1 MNSASSV
8 STSFDTYLNNME
20 QHYTEHV
27 PVMLA
32 PVLSVLALHPG
43 MRVVDATLG
52 GGGYT
57 RALLEAIGPEG
68 RLIAFDW
75 DERAINRFRAR
86 AGGDALLKGA
96 LEDGRLVLV
105 RASYADLL
113 ETLRL
118 HGWSGVDRIVADL
131 GLSSDQLADPER
143 GITFQSD
150 GPLDM
155 RLNSGETVKAEH
167 LLSQL
172 DAASLADL
180 FETYGDEPEARRIA
194 SAIVEARRSAPLQTT
209 TALRELVYANVVPA
223 RRRGK
228 SHPATKVFQ
237 ALRIAVNSEQ
247 AHLERFLSVIP
258 EALCPMGR
266 AAIVSFHSGED
277 RIVKQLF
284 QKNIRSENP
293 TLRWITKKPLV
304 PDESE
309 IRANPRA
316 RSAKL
321 RAVERIEKQTS
332 KTKTYAPLL

>member
-1 MNSASSV
+1 M

-20 QHYTEHV
+20 QHYTEHI

-32 PVLSVLALHPG
+32 PVLSTLALQSG

-57 RALLEAIGPEG
+57 RALLEDIGPEG
-68 RLIAFDW
+68 KVIAFDW
-75 DERAINRFRAR
+75 DQSAIDRFRVR
-86 AGGDALLKGA
+86 AAEDALLRNA
-96 LEDGRLVLV
+96 LETGRLVLE

-113 ETLRL
+113 DTLRR
-118 HGWSGVDRIVADL
+118 HDWSGADRIVADL
-131 GLSSDQLADPER
+131 GLSSDQLADPKR
-143 GITFQSD
+143 GVTFQSD

-155 RLNSGETVKAEH
+155 RLNSSETVKAEH
-167 LLSQL
+167 LLNQL
-172 DAASLADL
+172 DEVSLADL
-180 FETYGDEPEARRIA
+180 FETYGDEPEAKRIA
-194 SAIVEARRSAPLQTT
+194 AAVVAARQSAPLQTT
-209 TALRELVYANVVPA
+209 TELRELIWANVVPA

-228 SHPATKVFQ
+228 THPATKVFQ

-247 AHLERFLSVIP
+247 AHLERFLSAIP
-258 EALCPMGR
+258 EALHPGGR

-277 RIVKQLF
+277 RTVKQLF
-284 QKNIRSENP
+284 QKNIRSEAP

-309 IRANPRA
+309 IRTNPRA

-321 RAVERIEKQTS
+321 RAVERI
-332 KTKTYAPLL
+332 

>member
-1 MNSASSV
+1 M

-32 PVLSVLALHPG
+32 PILSALALRPG

-86 AGGDALLKGA
+86 AEEDALLKGA
-96 LEDGRLVLV
+96 LETGQLVLEC
-105 RASYADLL
+105 ASYADLL
-113 ETLRL
+113 EAL
-118 HGWSGVDRIVADL
+118 HRARWSGADRIVADL
-131 GLSSDQLADPER
+131 GLSTDQLSDPSR
-143 GITFQSD
+143 GIAFQSD

-155 RLNSGETVKAEH
+155 RLSSSETVEARH

-172 DAASLADL
+172 DEASLVDL
-180 FETYGDEPEARRIA
+180 FETYGDEPEAKRISA
-194 SAIVEARRSAPLQTT
+194 AIVAARASAPLQTT
-209 TALRELVYANVVPA
+209 AALRELVWANVVPA
-223 RRRGK
+223 RRRWK

-247 AHLERFLSVIP
+247 VHLERFLSAIP
-258 EALCPMGR
+258 EALSPMGR

-277 RIVKQLF
+277 RVVKQLF

-309 IRANPRA
+309 IRTNPRS

-321 RAVERIEKQTS
+321 RVVERI
-332 KTKTYAPLL
+332 

>member
-1 MNSASSV
+1 
-8 STSFDTYLNNME
+8 ME
-20 QHYTEHV
+20 QHYTEHI

-32 PVLSVLALHPG
+32 PVLATLALQPG

-68 RLIAFDW
+68 RMIALDW
-75 DERAINRFRAR
+75 DNSALERFRIR
-86 AGGDALLKGA
+86 AEKDVLLQEALKT
-96 LEDGRLVLV
+96 GRLALV
-105 RASYADLL
+105 CTSYAELL
-113 ETLRL
+113 ETLRSL
-118 HGWSGVDRIVADL
+118 DWSGADRIVADL
-131 GLSSDQLADPER
+131 GLSSDQLSDPKR
-143 GITFQSD
+143 GITFQSE

-155 RLNSGETVKAEH
+155 RLNSSETVKAEH
-167 LLSQL
+167 LLNQL
-172 DAASLADL
+172 DEASLADL

-194 SAIVEARRSAPLQTT
+194 SAVVAARQSMPLQTT
-209 TALRELVYANVVPA
+209 TELRELIWSNVVPA

-228 SHPATKVFQ
+228 THPATKVFQ

-247 AHLERFLSVIP
+247 AHLERFLLAIP
-258 EALCPMGR
+258 EALSPGGR
-266 AAIVSFHSGED
+266 AAIVTFHSGED
-277 RIVKQLF
+277 RTVKQLF
-284 QKNIRSENP
+284 QKNIRSETP

-321 RAVERIEKQTS
+321 RTVERI
-332 KTKTYAPLL
+332 